1 MGEQTEGSSP
11 SAVAPVRPWQ
21 RPGPERTLHL
31 SRNNSLLGSLV
42 LTNATSTAV
51 QVNLYPGVAPG
62 PLEDL
67 GVWFSIGRGRES
79 SFGLSFGMPWGVALG
94 YDVAAR

>member
-1 MGEQTEGSSP
+1 
-11 SAVAPVRPWQ
+11 
-21 RPGPERTLHL
+21 
-31 SRNNSLLGSLV
+31 
-42 LTNATSTAV
+42 
-51 QVNLYPGVAPG
+51 VAPG